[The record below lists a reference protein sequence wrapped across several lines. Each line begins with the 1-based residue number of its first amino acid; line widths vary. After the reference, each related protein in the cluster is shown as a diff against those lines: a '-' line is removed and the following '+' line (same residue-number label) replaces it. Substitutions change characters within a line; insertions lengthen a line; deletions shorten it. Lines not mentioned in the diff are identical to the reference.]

1 MIRNI
6 IFDIG
11 NVLLSFKPDDFLL
24 RFTEDQDLIRF
35 FIHNVIR
42 SKTWLN
48 LDRGSISIESAR
60 NDFLEQFPEKKSII
74 NLFFDDWTDIL
85 IPIQQNVQIVKDL
98 KDNGYDCYFLSN
110 FIEEAYT
117 IVIKKFDFFT
127 FFNGGIISS
136 LVKAIK
142 PEIKIYSYLLR
153 KYKLNPKECL
163 FIDDIIGFLRPAR
176 RLGFT
181 TIHYTPKSDLRQEL
195 NNLGIII

>member
-85 IPIQQNVQIVKDL
+85 IPIQQNV
-98 KDNGYDCYFLSN
+98 
-110 FIEEAYT
+110 
-117 IVIKKFDFFT
+117 
-127 FFNGGIISS
+127 
-136 LVKAIK
+136 
-142 PEIKIYSYLLR
+142 
-153 KYKLNPKECL
+153 
-163 FIDDIIGFLRPAR
+163 
-176 RLGFT
+176 
-181 TIHYTPKSDLRQEL
+181 
-195 NNLGIII
+195 